1 MRQISTTGFNEINI
15 SHVGPI
21 TRISSNEYNLER
33 NLCMCISSR
42 MWTDVRG
49 HTKDSK
55 QVLPSREKWV
65 TEVVSEDKDTIS
77 VREARKFFESVQ
89 GGIFRYLCSM
99 FSFSKR
105 KFFIQFSEA
114 FFSNIIGKYSR

>member
-1 MRQISTTGFNEINI
+1 MWIC
-15 SHVGPI
+15 SH
-21 TRISSNEYNLER
+21 
-33 NLCMCISSR
+33 

-55 QVLPSREKWV
+55 QVLPSREKRV

-77 VREARKFFESVQ
+77 VREVRKIFESVQ
-89 GGIFRYLCSM
+89 GGIFPYLCSM

-105 KFFIQFSEA
+105 KFFMQFREA
-114 FFSNIIGKYSR
+114 FFSNIIGKYFR